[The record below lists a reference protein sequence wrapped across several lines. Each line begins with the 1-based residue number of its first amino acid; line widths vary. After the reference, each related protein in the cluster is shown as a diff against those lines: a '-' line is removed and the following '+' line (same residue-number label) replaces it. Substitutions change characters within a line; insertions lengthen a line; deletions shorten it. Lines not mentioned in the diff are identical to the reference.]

1 MANTIEDNPGAID
14 AQIRTTE
21 KRLNNLL
28 DLAGDAGDRALLPRI
43 HELQATLSTLREQKT
58 AGAERNSLKRRLLQI
73 RENDIRRMITANAML
88 LRGSSN
94 VRGAADPDGILLEM
108 IGYTERDRIELR
120 RRSRRKAASI
130 LRSATASLYPEL
142 SWRPHGDSNPG
153 YRREREVNTY
163 FLDCD
168 GRCWTTISLM

>member
-1 MANTIEDNPGAID
+1 MANTIENNPGAID

-28 DLAGDAGDRALLPRI
+28 DLAGDAGDRALLPKI

-58 AGAERNSLKRRLLQI
+58 AWAERNSLKRRLLQI

-94 VRGAADPDGILLEM
+94 VRGAADPDGHPA
-108 IGYTERDRIELR
+108 GDDR
-120 RRSRRKAASI
+120 
-130 LRSATASLYPEL
+130 LY
-142 SWRPHGDSNPG
+142 
-153 YRREREVNTY
+153 RERQASKRGTAPRVDYAHRSDRTPGAEVAGKQPR
-163 FLDCD
+163 F
-168 GRCWTTISLM
+168 